1 MEIIRE
7 RYLNEIRRFYDS
19 NLIKVITGV
28 RRCGKSII
36 LKQIEDEL
44 LLKNLIN
51 YDHIITINFE
61 DIKYDKLNTYK
72 KLNNYILKQI
82 KERTTENRA
91 GPLQLK

>member
-44 LLKNLIN
+44 LLKNLIY

-72 KLNNYILKQI
+72 KHGQICQWCSYRNKQI
-82 KERTTENRA
+82 
-91 GPLQLK
+91 P